1 MGDAISYG
9 WNRYK
14 ENALPWILMI
24 LIALVVSGVI
34 GWIGNVSS
42 DYGRVLWI
50 NLLFGI
56 VSAIV
61 GYVFQGAFVRGAL
74 DELDGGKP
82 AIGNFFRLN
91 FGPVIITALLVAI
104 GTYIGL
110 ILLIIPGIIF
120 AFLAYWSLTF
130 VVDRDL
136 DAIAGIKASFS
147 VISKNAGPLFLLAL
161 ASIGLN
167 IVGAILCLVG
177 LLVSIPVT
185 MIASTYA
192 YRFFTGGQIAAA
204 GMAAA
209 APPPYPPNQ
218 QY

>member
-1 MGDAISYG
+1 
-9 WNRYK
+9 
-14 ENALPWILMI
+14 
-24 LIALVVSGVI
+24 
-34 GWIGNVSS
+34 
-42 DYGRVLWI
+42 
-50 NLLFGI
+50 
-56 VSAIV
+56 
-61 GYVFQGAFVRGAL
+61 
-74 DELDGGKP
+74 
-82 AIGNFFRLN
+82 
-91 FGPVIITALLVAI
+91 VIITALLVAI

-110 ILLIIPGIIF
+110 ILIIIPGIIF

-161 ASIGLN
+161 ACIGLN
-167 IVGAILCLVG
+167 IVGAIVCLVG

-185 MIASTYA
+185 VIASTYA

-204 GMAAA
+204 GLAAPQ